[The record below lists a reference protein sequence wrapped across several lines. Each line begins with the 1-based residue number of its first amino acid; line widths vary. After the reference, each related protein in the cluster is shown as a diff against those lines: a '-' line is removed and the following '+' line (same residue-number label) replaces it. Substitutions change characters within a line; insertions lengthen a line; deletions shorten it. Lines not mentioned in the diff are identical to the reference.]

1 MSRSAAASSGA
12 DLQPQPQRGALDVVT
27 MNVGAKTF
35 EKEFSRTILS
45 NLPELAQEFRNK
57 ARAATIKLFP
67 STLRV
72 FKTFRTKLL
81 LVLGS
86 GSSRVI

>member
-35 EKEFSRTILS
+35 EKERSPKIRS
-45 NLPELAQEFRNK
+45 NLEENAQIFRTK
-57 ARAATIKLFP
+57 ARAATIIPVNLTCFRNV
-67 STLRV
+67 SHETFIFLR
-72 FKTFRTKLL
+72 KW
-81 LVLGS
+81 
-86 GSSRVI
+86 